1 MPNISKAGELD
12 PTFASRGR
20 FSHHQY
26 NHVGPMAV
34 LESTGHILVSSA
46 HRTEQHIKL
55 LRLDAGGVPDR
66 EFGTDGVA
74 IVEYT
79 GALRVFLSTI
89 ITDETGGIYVV
100 GDFNYA
106 PDSYYPVVFHLF
118 PDGKPDTQFGE
129 NGQAY
134 RVYRSISS
142 TRQHRPINSTPG
154 SKHSSSTTPR
164 STSGSIWDGVLYFH
178 SRDHIVAITLNGD
191 LDTEFNGTGFWGAAH
206 EGQPVLL
213 GAIAVTEQGIYAAHT
228 PMPIEDY
235 QSHVIVTRLDHRANV
250 DETFA
255 AHGHLQL
262 STPGHTLLAARLE
275 QSTSNHHFVL
285 ACRTDINTYDEGTAL
300 MSFKRDGAPNTHFN
314 AGQPVIIQKDPS
326 VRASALDLAFDGQ
339 PGDHEKI
346 YLAVMYEDEAARD
359 PLVLLRFNSDGT
371 LDNNFGT
378 AGWAFVGESGTALK
392 VSCQANGQPLV
403 ACNLKLATDPRTGLY
418 LVRLTR

>member
-66 EFGTDGVA
+66 EFGTDGLA

-106 PDSYYPVVFHLF
+106 PDSYYPVVFHLL

-142 TRQHRPINSTPG
+142 TRQDRPINSTPAL
-154 SKHSSSTTPR
+154 KNSSSTAPR

-178 SRDHIVAITLNGD
+178 SRDHIVAITPNGD
-191 LDTEFNGTGFWGAAH
+191 LATEFNGTGFWRAAH

-213 GAIAVTEQGIYAAHT
+213 GATAVTEEGIYAAHA
-228 PMPIEDY
+228 PMPTEDY
-235 QSHVIVTRLDHRANV
+235 HRHVIVTRLDKRARV
-250 DETFA
+250 DEKFA
-255 AHGHLQL
+255 TRGHLQL

-275 QSTSNHHFVL
+275 RSTSNQHFVL
-285 ACRTDINTYDEGTAL
+285 ACRTDIDTYDEGSAL
-300 MSFKRDGAPNTHFN
+300 MSFKSDGMLNPNFN
-314 AGQPVIIQKDPS
+314 AGEPVIIQKNLS
-326 VRASALDLAFDGQ
+326 VTASALDLAFDGQ

-346 YLAVMYEDEAARD
+346 YLAVLYQDEAARD
-359 PLVLLRFNSDGT
+359 PFAMLRFNGDGT
-371 LDNNFGT
+371 LDKDFGI
-378 AGWAFVGESGTALK
+378 AGWAFIGESGMALE

-403 ACNLKLATDPRTGLY
+403 ACDLKLATDPRTGIY